1 VPVAKRD
8 KSTAPRPTDAE
19 RRTRALVTPEGV
31 TLHLRLAGAGSRA
44 GAFTIDAVIMFVTL
58 IALTVGAFLLWGS
71 TGNMGPASI
80 IWLLGFFLLR
90 NFYFTLFESGTRA
103 ATPGKRALKLRVV
116 ARDGGR
122 LTGGAILAR
131 NLMREVEVFLPLI
144 FLLVAQAEGFS
155 NRWLGLI
162 GLGWTAIFIFMPL
175 FNRDR
180 LRAGDLLAGT
190 WVVEN
195 ERPRI
200 APDLLAANDTARI
213 DAYAFTPQELE
224 TYGQF
229 EVQRLEEVL
238 HRNDPD
244 TLTTV
249 AGVIRRKI
257 GRRDEGGS
265 WNHDRAFLEAY
276 YAATRLH
283 LERRLLFGQRKRD
296 KFDSAG

>member
-1 VPVAKRD
+1 MAR
-8 KSTAPRPTDAE
+8 RPKTRSSKLSDVE
-19 RRTRALVTPEGV
+19 RRTRELVTPEGV
-31 TLHLRLAGAGSRA
+31 TLHLRLATAGSRA
-44 GAFTIDAVIMFVTL
+44 GAFTIDALIMLATL
-58 IALTVGAFLLWGS
+58 IALTIAAVLLIGS
-71 TGNMGPASI
+71 TGHASAPLI
-80 IWLLGFFLLR
+80 IWFLGFFLLR

-162 GLGWTAIFIFMPL
+162 GFGWTAIFIFMPL

-195 ERPRI
+195 ERPKI

-213 DAYAFTPQELE
+213 DSYAFTPAELE

-229 EVQRLEEVL
+229 EIQRLEDVL

-244 TLTTV
+244 TVTTV

-257 GRRDEGGS
+257 GRRDEGGN
-265 WNHDRAFLEAY
+265 WGHDRDFLEAY
-276 YAATRLH
+276 YAAARLH

-296 KFDSAG
+296 KFDSAV

>member
-1 VPVAKRD
+1 MPKPRKDKGPKRSD
-8 KSTAPRPTDAE
+8 VQ

-31 TLHLRLAGAGSRA
+31 TLHLRLASAGSRA
-44 GAFTIDAVIMFVTL
+44 GAFTIDAVIMLVTL
-58 IALTVGAFLLWGS
+58 IALTIGAVMLLGG
-71 TGNMGPASI
+71 TGHASAPI
-80 IWLLGFFLLR
+80 MIWLLGFFLLR

-144 FLLVAQAEGFS
+144 FLLTAQAQGFS

-162 GLGWTAIFIFMPL
+162 GFGWTAIFLFMPL

-195 ERPRI
+195 ERPKI
-200 APDLLAANDTARI
+200 APDLLAANDREVI
-213 DAYAFTPQELE
+213 DAYDFTPEELE
-224 TYGQF
+224 VYGQF
-229 EVQRLEEVL
+229 EIQRLEDVL

-249 AGVIRRKI
+249 AAVIRRKI
-257 GRRDEGGS
+257 ERRDEGGNWS
-265 WNHDRAFLEAY
+265 HDRAFLEAY